1 MEYIYINTRTVPPWR
16 ARIWAALQKLFGQKT
31 EIVRISDSIT
41 QPDVHDGS
49 IPSPDFDTLLQM
61 LCVDS
66 DSLKFNKRLRWIGD
80 IEMNNGFIN
89 KYISP
94 LRLSAWSCPSTS
106 AATITIWRSEP
117 HT

>member
-66 DSLKFNKRLRWIGD
+66 DSLKFNKRLEASLESVGR
-80 IEMNNGFIN
+80 
-89 KYISP
+89 
-94 LRLSAWSCPSTS
+94 
-106 AATITIWRSEP
+106 
-117 HT
+117 

>member
-31 EIVRISDSIT
+31 EIVRITDSPT

-49 IPSPDFDTLLQM
+49 ILSPDFDTLLQM

-80 IEMNNGFIN
+80 IEMNNGFLIRDCTEEP
-89 KYISP
+89 YDSP
-94 LRLSAWSCPSTS
+94 QKQEGDGGLVM
-106 AATITIWRSEP
+106 
-117 HT
+117 